1 MDSRESRIGDEKGA
15 VSPNVV
21 DFEDPNDPANP
32 MNWSRAFKWLHV
44 ALLAW
49 MSFVMTLG
57 EMFFA
62 PSLSLVLDEF
72 DTSAASPLSAFVI
85 SVYGLGS
92 ILGNAFAP
100 QLSEVT
106 GRLSVLHVSNA
117 AFVVFAV
124 AIGSFHLGTLG
135 PVAGPV
141 IGGFLAEDQGWRWI
155 FWLIAI
161 LGATGLVLAVM
172 LMREFYAPVLLSR
185 KAKRLRQETGSEELR
200 SKHEHEASSALTA
213 RNIAQALLRPA
224 KMFLFMPMVTI
235 ISLYL
240 ALGYG
245 YMWIIFTRLNLIY
258 ENVYDFS
265 QGAVGLTYLGVGVGT
280 VLGILL
286 VGTLSDWYVVYAAG
300 EGEKKPEYRLPP
312 MVLGAVFVP
321 AGLLLYGWAAQYK
334 LKWVVPL
341 IGTGMMGFGLMMA
354 LLTAQTYLIDSLP
367 LHAASANAVV
377 ETMLALS
384 GSVFPLAGPALYD
397 HLGLGWGNSLLCFIA
412 LPFVPLPWILLRYGE
427 RIRKSS
433 RSQLNL

>member
-1 MDSRESRIGDEKGA
+1 MSTDNGA
-15 VSPNVV
+15 
-21 DFEDPNDPANP
+21 
-32 MNWSRAFKWLHV
+32 
-44 ALLAW
+44 
-49 MSFVMTLG
+49 
-57 EMFFA
+57 
-62 PSLSLVLDEF
+62 
-72 DTSAASPLSAFVI
+72 
-85 SVYGLGS
+85 
-92 ILGNAFAP
+92 
-100 QLSEVT
+100 
-106 GRLSVLHVSNA
+106 
-117 AFVVFAV
+117 
-124 AIGSFHLGTLG
+124 
-135 PVAGPV
+135 
-141 IGGFLAEDQGWRWI
+141 
-155 FWLIAI
+155 
-161 LGATGLVLAVM
+161 
-172 LMREFYAPVLLSR
+172 
-185 KAKRLRQETGSEELR
+185 
-200 SKHEHEASSALTA
+200 
-213 RNIAQALLRPA
+213 
-224 KMFLFMPMVTI
+224 
-235 ISLYL
+235 
-240 ALGYG
+240 
-245 YMWIIFTRLNLIY
+245 
-258 ENVYDFS
+258 
-265 QGAVGLTYLGVGVGT
+265 GVGT